1 MCLPEGSTAQTVMIV
16 SKILTS
22 RLQVFHYKMK
32 GLQEII
38 FKITFSFGLLSTL
51 LYMKESV

>member
-1 MCLPEGSTAQTVMIV
+1 MCLPKGSTAQTVMIV

-32 GLQEII
+32 GLEEII

-51 LYMKESV
+51 LYMK